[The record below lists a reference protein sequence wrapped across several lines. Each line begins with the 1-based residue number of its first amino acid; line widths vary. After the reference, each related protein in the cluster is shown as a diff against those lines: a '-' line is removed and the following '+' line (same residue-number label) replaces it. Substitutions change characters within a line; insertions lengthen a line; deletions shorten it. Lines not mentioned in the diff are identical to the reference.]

1 MEMTLFFILFFLFG
15 YVVISFSINE
25 LRLSSTLNFNFSL
38 NIILALIYKK
48 LNFISKLISTLKKKR
63 GFLTLF
69 KKFFGLPG
77 T

>member
-1 MEMTLFFILFFLFG
+1 MEMALFFILFFLFG

-48 LNFISKLISTLKKKR
+48 
-63 GFLTLF
+63 
-69 KKFFGLPG
+69 
-77 T
+77 